1 MGGKTECLKRGFL
14 YNKGNEGGI
23 DLVNVEIKIKAFSI
37 MHVCKFLFGDYCKWK
52 DLALYWLKLDV
63 RDYLSSFLVSNNM
76 PYSLIK
82 PKFYTNALLNFKSF
96 VAKFPDIE
104 LKSLTVKKI
113 YILLLRDIIIP
124 PRIVNVYPN
133 VNFSKAF
140 FNCNNKLLSSEGRDV
155 SFRILHHV
163 LPVND
168 YLFSLHIIKS
178 QLCTFCKIYPESLI
192 HLFFECSLV
201 KSLWPFISGLLSAV
215 ASSNVIITSSNV
227 IFNVFQ

>member
-1 MGGKTECLKRGFL
+1 
-14 YNKGNEGGI
+14 
-23 DLVNVEIKIKAFSI
+23 
-37 MHVCKFLFGDYCKWK
+37 MHVCKLLFGDYCKWK

-63 RDYLSSFLVSNNM
+63 RDYLSSSLISNNM

-82 PKFYTNALLNFKSF
+82 LKFYTNALLNFKSF

-113 YILLLRDIIIP
+113 YILS
-124 PRIVNVYPN
+124 RIQWCIVDFKVHPN

-140 FNCNNKLLSSEGRDV
+140 FNCNNKLLSPEGRIV

-178 QLCTFCKIYPESLI
+178 QVCTFCKIYPESLI
-192 HLFFECSLV
+192 HLFFECSFV

-215 ASSNVIITSSNV
+215 ASSNVTMLKYIKNNI
-227 IFNVFQ
+227 